1 MEENTDIS
9 VFIEALGGISQHYP
23 NILVSFVDSI
33 WCMYEGEI
41 TWNTDDSLEDL
52 AYLEGDSYSATVTEN
67 SKEVG
72 EYTIVNVDTQ
82 TGTWETLIFPNS
94 KRKTLEEL
102 DV

>member
-1 MEENTDIS
+1 MSYMSEFLDVLVEIQE
-9 VFIEALGGISQHYP
+9 VYP

-33 WCMYEGEI
+33 WCMNEGEI

-52 AYLEGDSYSATVTEN
+52 AYLEGNSYSATVTEN

-72 EYTIVNVDTQ
+72 GYTIANVDTQ
-82 TGTWETLIFPNS
+82 TGTWETLIFPNN
-94 KRKTLEEL
+94 KRKTLEDL